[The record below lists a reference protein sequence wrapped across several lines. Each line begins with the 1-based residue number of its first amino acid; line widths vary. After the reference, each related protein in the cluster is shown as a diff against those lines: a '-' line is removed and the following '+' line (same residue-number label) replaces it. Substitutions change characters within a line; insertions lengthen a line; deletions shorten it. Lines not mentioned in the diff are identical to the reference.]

1 MSTTVRTIKP
11 GQQPENAP
19 DLSNLSNDIE
29 LAFDK
34 LEQTGELDTVIQ
46 KPDPAEELRKKEEA
60 EAQRLADEKAAKQ
73 DEPEPDTDQADEDTD
88 QVTDQA
94 DDLDIGD
101 DPEDD
106 GIIDRVIEDEDK
118 KVDEDPVKQTRA
130 DDDDAK
136 EDLEE
141 IENNPHTPEKTKRS
155 INRLRGNI
163 NSLKKTVREISAEKD
178 KALAELTELKKNPK
192 TAASEEEQHELNMLR
207 RRYQVERD
215 PEIKEKY
222 DSQISVLTDELN
234 KIVDANCNVETAA
247 NIKQMGFEAFA
258 RGYPSSYKEFI
269 EKLSEA
275 SPYDSDIV
283 KTNISELRNLNIKR
297 DREVKKLTEEADEYF
312 AERGKQEEA
321 SAGKHQKQVE
331 LIQKFRDQ
339 TYADIT
345 TNDKHFQLLDTT
357 GLAGE
362 TLKQAEVENTR
373 RQKYHQQ
380 LHRAIHAK
388 TVDEQVEVV
397 YRAGLA
403 VVLADRL
410 KQTREELKT
419 VRGAYKKLKAARGLK
434 KPSGD
439 PAPTKPT
446 APVGTDFGSELN
458 KLAGNKP
465 SSLVIPN

>member
-11 GQQPENAP
+11 GQQPDNAP

-46 KPDPAEELRKKEEA
+46 KPDPDEEIRKKEEA
-60 EAQRLADEKAAKQ
+60 EAQRLADEEAAKQ
-73 DEPEPDTDQADEDTD
+73 DEPEPDTDQADD
-88 QVTDQA
+88 QVDDQV
-94 DDLDIGD
+94 DDDID
-101 DPEDD
+101 LEDEPEDD

-118 KVDEDPVKQTRA
+118 QVDEDPVKKTRA
-130 DDDDAK
+130 DDDDSK

-141 IENNPHTPEKTKRS
+141 IVNNPHTPEKTKKS

-192 TAASEEEQHELNMLR
+192 AAVSEEEQHELNMLR

-215 PEIKEKY
+215 PAIKEKY

-234 KIVDANCNVETAA
+234 KIVDANCNAETAA
-247 NIKQMGFEAFA
+247 SIKQMGFEAFA

-297 DREVKKLTEEADEYF
+297 DREVKKLTEEADTYF
-312 AERGKQEEA
+312 AEKGKEEEV
-321 SAGKHQKQVE
+321 SADKHRKQVE

-362 TLKQAEVENTR
+362 TLKQAEAENSR

-410 KQTREELKT
+410 KQARDDLK
-419 VRGAYKKLKAARGLK
+419 VVKGAYKKLKAARGLK
-434 KPSGD
+434 KPSSD
-439 PAPTKPT
+439 NPKPRST
-446 APVGTDFGSELN
+446 APVNTDFSAEMDR
-458 KLAGNKP
+458 LAGNKP